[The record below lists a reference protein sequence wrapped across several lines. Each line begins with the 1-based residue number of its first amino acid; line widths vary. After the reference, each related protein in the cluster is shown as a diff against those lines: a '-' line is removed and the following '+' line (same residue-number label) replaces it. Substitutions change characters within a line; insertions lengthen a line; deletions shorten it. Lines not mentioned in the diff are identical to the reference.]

1 MAKPD
6 AADSADGKRRKLPDG
21 AAGARVAL
29 HRAGGPRD
37 DVIDRKIMVLKQLLV
52 IRASW
57 RGDGS
62 AEGPARYGSCIT
74 VESATAGG
82 DAGRMEFNVTLVE
95 MP

>member
-1 MAKPD
+1 
-6 AADSADGKRRKLPDG
+6 
-21 AAGARVAL
+21 
-29 HRAGGPRD
+29 
-37 DVIDRKIMVLKQLLV
+37 MVLKQLLV